1 MPRNRDGGMGQNIMT
16 LVDNTMGGARDR
28 DLSEDMLGLLR
39 EHESGW
45 YVSCIADE
53 MGESESE
60 ILSCV
65 KKLRADGLV
74 NIRASAGEY
83 FVTLA
88 ES

>member
-1 MPRNRDGGMGQNIMT
+1 MSR
-16 LVDNTMGGARDR
+16 VDKTMGGARDR
-28 DLSEDMLGLLR
+28 DLSEDILGLFQ
-39 EHESGW
+39 EQDVGW
-45 YVSCIADE
+45 YVSQLADE

-74 NIRASAGEY
+74 HIRASAGEY

>member
-1 MPRNRDGGMGQNIMT
+1 MT

-28 DLSEDMLGLLR
+28 DLSEDMLRLLR
-39 EHESGW
+39 EHEGGW
-45 YVSCIADE
+45 YVSWISDE
-53 MGESESE
+53 MGENEVE
-60 ILSCV
+60 ILACV

-74 NIRASAGEY
+74 DLRIMAGDY